1 MGSTSYKG
9 RARIN
14 PSAPEA
20 VGVCDRCGA
29 LYNLLDLRFQFDW
42 AGTAM
47 INRQLRVCP
56 TCYDTPQ
63 QQLRAIVLP
72 PDPPPV
78 WQPRPEPYLVDEAN
92 DYTLRAPI
100 GKPFMFMA
108 AGDMIAALQRDVMP
122 SVPID
127 AVSDMAA
134 ALHADVVLSASLDA
148 LSDMTCDLDLV
159 TPANFLVTE
168 GNDFIITE
176 GSDFLVTET

>member
-20 VGVCDRCGA
+20 VGVCDRCGF
-29 LYNLLDLRFQFDW
+29 LYNLLDLRFQYDW
-42 AGTAM
+42 AATAM

-92 DYTLRAPI
+92 EYWLRPPI

-108 AGDMIAALQRDVMP
+108 VGDMAAALRLDVQL
-122 SVPID
+122 SASID
-127 AVSDMAA
+127 AVSDMTV
-134 ALHADVVLSASLDA
+134 ALHADMVLSASIDA
-148 LSDMTCDLDLV
+148 VSDMVCDLDLV
-159 TPANFLVTE
+159 TPANFIVTE

-176 GSDFLVTET
+176 GDDFLITET